1 MALTMKERFARLDA
15 NDLPEDIK
23 KQFQVIY
30 EQTDAFGDEDLNEV
44 FAKNFDDLY
53 ALVEQ
58 KHSGAIRKGQKITK
72 VKPARVKV
80 VKPAKAKKEKEKPKH
95 KGYNGLISE
104 ATGVTDSDKLEEIE
118 EIMRHEIFHS
128 TLDWQTKEEF
138 DKGAKEAHELLKAW
152 GSYPT
157 SKNISEATSKM
168 RNKLS
173 DKDIEFI
180 EDQLINNAESTDEE
194 MEAHFVSELGIT
206 EAQAKR
212 WVAKRD
218 AYLRRSVE
226 KNIKYS
232 VRTKLK
238 KEARKSRNKDIIR
251 TRDGYEFNR
260 KDPKNKGLKF
270 YDENGKQWECVR
282 WEEKLDECIM
292 KDKDGKEIS
301 GCLKDMY
308 VKNPVEKREKGNL
321 VDDCKE
327 TLKEAGFTLREHK
340 AGTKKIRRKE
350 PRPEKDII
358 KEKVGNTFTTIVKDI
373 SSSEEKKKENKAV
386 IDSLGRIEKLIVK
399 FMNRLN
405 NLAEDNKADA
415 INKIEKLLKE
425 LVD

>member
-58 KHSGAIRKGQKITK
+58 KHPGAIRKGQKITK
-72 VKPARVKV
+72 VKPAKVKV
-80 VKPAKAKKEKEKPKH
+80 VKPAKARKEKEKPKY
-95 KGYNGLISE
+95 KGYKELISE

-138 DKGAKEAHELLKAW
+138 DKAAKEAHELLKAW

-157 SKNISEATSKM
+157 SKNISKRGKLSEKAIEDIEMTII
-168 RNKLS
+168 NNPKLS
-173 DKDIEFI
+173 DAE
-180 EDQLINNAESTDEE
+180 LIALLVK
-194 MEAHFVSELGIT
+194 VSDLS
-206 EAQAKR
+206 EAQAKK
-212 WVAKRD
+212 WVVKRGMFKED
-218 AYLRRSVE
+218 LPYHGRVE
-226 KNIKYS
+226 M
-232 VRTKLK
+232 K
-238 KEARKSRNKDIIR
+238 KEARKSKNKDIIR

-260 KDPKNKGLKF
+260 KDPANKGKKF
-270 YDENGKQWECVR
+270 YDENGKQWECIR

-358 KEKVGNTFTTIVKDI
+358 KERVGSTFTTIVKDI
-373 SSSEEKKKENKAV
+373 SNSEEKKKENKAV
-386 IDSLGRIEKLIVK
+386 IDSLGRIEKLIVR